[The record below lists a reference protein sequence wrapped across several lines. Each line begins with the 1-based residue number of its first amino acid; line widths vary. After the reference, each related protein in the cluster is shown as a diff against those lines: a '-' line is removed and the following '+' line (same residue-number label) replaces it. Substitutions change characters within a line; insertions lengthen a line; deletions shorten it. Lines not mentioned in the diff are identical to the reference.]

1 MNLHRYAATL
11 ALAAIGCTGEPATAP
26 TVAEP
31 APAAEAAHAD
41 VARACAACHAF
52 PPPHTFPKGA
62 WASEV
67 AKGYGFLAKSGRKL
81 DPPDEAAVVRYFVA
95 RAPEALP
102 ILEPST
108 ASISPIRFDRSAL
121 GAPGHPVAPAVASV
135 RLVHLSDPARLE
147 ILGCDMISG
156 IVFAARPWVVG
167 EPPRILSTAI
177 AHPAHA
183 EVVDLDRDGII
194 DILVADLGSPLPT
207 DNLVGRVVWLRGK
220 TDGGFEAIPLLD
232 KQGRVADVQAAD
244 FDGDGD
250 LDLVAAA
257 FGWHDAGSILY
268 LENRSTP
275 SKPRFVATTLDRR
288 HGANHVPVA
297 DLDGDGRPDFV
308 ALLGQEHEV
317 VVYFHNDGGGKFTP
331 RNLYAADHPAFGS
344 SGIQLVD
351 IDGDHDLDVLMTN
364 GDVFDTV
371 QLQPFQGVQWLEN
384 RGLDQ
389 PFEPHP
395 LASLY
400 GAQRAKAADLDGD
413 GDLDILAGAFL
424 PEPIF
429 DPLGQP
435 RPAFDSLIL
444 LEQVRPGEFVRHSLE
459 VDAWHHPTLD
469 LGDIDGD
476 GRVDAVVGNFVNFGA
491 LGVSS
496 ASDSASGVEWVTIL
510 RNRGRAVSP

>member
-1 MNLHRYAATL
+1 MHASSRLRGTVLLLGLVGCVPQAAP
-11 ALAAIGCTGEPATAP
+11 PAVP
-26 TVAEP
+26 TPAGSPAEP
-31 APAAEAAHAD
+31 AHAD
-41 VARACAACHAF
+41 IARACAACHAF
-52 PPPHTFPKGA
+52 PPPHTFPKAA

-67 AKGYGFLAKSGRKL
+67 AKGYGFLAKSGLKL
-81 DPPDEAAVVRYFVA
+81 DPPDQAAVVRYFMA

-102 ILEPST
+102 MLEPSVGVT
-108 ASISPIRFDRSAL
+108 SPLKFDRSAL
-121 GAPGHPVAPAVASV
+121 GSPGRPAAPAVASV
-135 RLVHLSDPARLE
+135 RLVHLSDPSRPE

-156 IVFAARPWVVG
+156 LVFAARPWVAG
-167 EPPRILSTAI
+167 EPPRVLSTDV

-183 EVVDLDRDGII
+183 EVVDLDKDGIS

-207 DNLVGRVVWLRGK
+207 DNLVGRVLWLRGQGNDRYE
-220 TDGGFEAIPLLD
+220 TVTLLD

-257 FGWHDAGSILY
+257 FGWHDAGSIVY
-268 LENRSTP
+268 LENRGTP
-275 SKPRFVATTLDRR
+275 ARPSFVPTTLDRR
-288 HGANHVPVA
+288 HGAIHVPIA

-308 ALLGQEHEV
+308 ALLGQEHEA

-331 RNLYAADHPAFGS
+331 KTLYAADHPAFGS

-351 IDGDHDLDVLMTN
+351 IDGDKDLDVLMTN

-384 RGLDQ
+384 RGLDR
-389 PFEPHP
+389 PFEPHV

-413 GDLDILAGAFL
+413 GDMDILAGAFL

-429 DPLGQP
+429 DPLGKP

-444 LEQVRPGEFVRHSLE
+444 LEQVRPGEFARHSLE

-476 GRVDAVVGNFVNFGA
+476 GRIDAVIGNFVNFGA

-496 ASDSASGVEWVTIL
+496 ASDAASGIDWVTIL
-510 RNRGRAVSP
+510 RNRGR